1 MEALY
6 VQQFADTRKHLE
18 TSSRIIPTMVVG
30 CESTRDVWINF
41 SSLDEIKRFS
51 DRYEGKLKPYLD
63 LAHMWISKGK
73 GDERVIDGNSQ
84 EADELIRELRDRGVK
99 IKNSLG
105 GNGALESSALKALGA
120 NVVFLGNIFPKVLK
134 RLPNRT
140 KKYFESVD
148 FDFAITL
155 DELDPKSLIIQAG
168 GTDRFILCDG
178 EGRRWEHLRD
188 YVDSIPNIVDEVN
201 ETYGTIDSVNLV
213 GWHVVFATDKNGLDK
228 VSELVDKVRGNAQ
241 FLFTDTGALTKTSNM
256 DRKFLFEKVYDKFDV
271 LSVNE
276 IELEQ
281 LHEAI
286 IPRKGDQVTMMANIL
301 DTAKNLKAIWLHTR
315 THHVCVKRKDF
326 LTLDTIIK
334 AQNFAAVAGVLRVE
348 TGRYPRMDE
357 MIDRF
362 DTLNFSEEGIS
373 AAEKIVGQYG
383 AESKDGTFTIGE
395 MEGSI
400 VPGLECLD
408 FESEVGAGDASSS
421 AFTYMISVLGRKS
434 GV

>member
-1 MEALY
+1 MEAFY
-6 VQQFADTRKHLE
+6 VQQFAATRKHLE
-18 TSSRIIPTMVVG
+18 TSTRIIPTMVVG

-51 DRYEGKLKPYLD
+51 ERYEGKLKPYLD

-84 EADELIRELRDRGVK
+84 EADELIRALRDKGVN

-148 FDFAITL
+148 FDFAITF

-188 YVDSIPNIVDEVN
+188 YVDSIPNIVDEVS

-228 VSELVDKVRGNAQ
+228 VSNLVDKVRGNAQ

-281 LHEAI
+281 LHEALF
-286 IPRKGDQVTMMANIL
+286 PRKGDQVTQMADIL
-301 DTAKNLKAIWLHTR
+301 GAAKNLKAIWLHTR
-315 THHVCVKRKDF
+315 THHVCVKKKEF
-326 LTLDTIIK
+326 LTQDTIIK

-362 DTLNFSEEGIS
+362 DTLNFSEEGIT
-373 AAEKIVGQYG
+373 AAEKIVEQYG
-383 AESKDGTFTIGE
+383 TEEKDGTFTVGG

-421 AFTYMISVLGRKS
+421 AFTYMLSVLGRKS
-434 GV
+434 GA

>member
-18 TSSRIIPTMVVG
+18 TSTRIIPTMVVG

-51 DRYEGKLKPYLD
+51 NRYEGKLKPYLD

-120 NVVFLGNIFPKVLK
+120 NVVFVGNIFPKVLK
-134 RLPNRT
+134 RLPNRS
-140 KKYFESVD
+140 KKYFEFVD

-188 YVDSIPNIVDEVN
+188 YVDSIPNIVEEVS
-201 ETYGTIDSVNLV
+201 ETYGIIDSVNLV

-228 VSELVDKVRGNAQ
+228 VSDLVDKVRGNTR

-281 LHEAI
+281 LHEALF
-286 IPRKGDQVTMMANIL
+286 PRKGDQVTQMADIL
-301 DTAKNLKAIWLHTR
+301 GAAKNLKAIWLHTR
-315 THHVCVKRKDF
+315 THHVCVKKKDF

-334 AQNFAAVAGVLRVE
+334 AQNFAAIAGVLRVE

-362 DTLNFSEEGIS
+362 NTLNFSEEGIS
-373 AAEKIVGQYG
+373 AAEKIVEQYG
-383 AESKDGTFTIGE
+383 AESKDGTFTVGG

-421 AFTYMISVLGRKS
+421 AFTYMLSVLGRKS